1 MTTAGN
7 RSDSA
12 GLRPAGRVTALLTAW
27 SNGDRSALD
36 DLILLVHDDLK
47 RLARRFM
54 SRERAGHTL
63 QPTAL
68 VHEAYVRLAGE
79 RSMRWE
85 NRAHFLSVAAQLMRF
100 ILVDSARRRRVPKRG
115 GDLHRVSFDEALL
128 VAGGRPAR
136 LIALDEALS
145 DLAKIDARKA
155 RVAEM
160 RLFGG
165 ASVDDTAEAL
175 DVSGVTVLR
184 DWRFAKAWL
193 RRELQP

>member
-1 MTTAGN
+1 MASVDT
-7 RSDSA
+7 RSGAS
-12 GLRPAGRVTALLTAW
+12 RRVAVLLDAW

-36 DLILLVHDDLK
+36 DLIPLVYDDLK

-54 SRERAGHTL
+54 AREPAGHTL

-85 NRAHFLSVAAQLMRF
+85 SRTHFLAVAAQLMRF

-115 GDLHRVSFDEALL
+115 GDLRRVPFEDALL
-128 VAGGRPAR
+128 VADNRPAS

-145 DLAKIDARKA
+145 DLAKIDQRKV

-165 ASVDDTAEAL
+165 ASVEDTAEAL
-175 DVSGVTVLR
+175 GISGVTVMR

-193 RRELQP
+193 QRELGS